1 MNQMQVQNEPNAGTE
16 WNKCRY
22 RMNQMQAQNVL
33 NAGTE

>member
-16 WNKCRY
+16 CTKCRY
-22 RMNQMQAQNVL
+22 RMNQMQVQNGT